1 MNEEDPEVK
10 KLMEF
15 LKTVKNPEILD
26 QYLSELRQHYQNAKL
41 GLIHS
46 NKLIPELSTYLT
58 KFNGPMHIT
67 ITLLKFIIRM
77 YELIGF
83 NYTSD
88 LKEYYRCHEKIFNQ
102 DPKFLSKSKLQG
114 YKENDNENQYFI
126 DNPLLNFE
134 LMQLSLTT
142 IIHVLKKGQIKEYK
156 ALLLL
161 YLNILSIYSYDK
173 YVQVILRRYKFFKT
187 LIQIIQG

>member
-1 MNEEDPEVK
+1 MSSSTEDDPKVKELMDFLATNTSPE
-10 KLMEF
+10 
-15 LKTVKNPEILD
+15 NLD
-26 QYLSELRQHYQNAKL
+26 QYLSNLRTHYQHEKL

-46 NKLIPELSTYLT
+46 NKLIPALSHFLT
-58 KFNGPMHIT
+58 KFNGSMSTT

-114 YKENDNENQYFI
+114 YDEANAQQNQNFI
-126 DNPLLNFE
+126 DNPL
-134 LMQLSLTT
+134 
-142 IIHVLKKGQIKEYK
+142 
-156 ALLLL
+156 
-161 YLNILSIYSYDK
+161 
-173 YVQVILRRYKFFKT
+173 
-187 LIQIIQG
+187 